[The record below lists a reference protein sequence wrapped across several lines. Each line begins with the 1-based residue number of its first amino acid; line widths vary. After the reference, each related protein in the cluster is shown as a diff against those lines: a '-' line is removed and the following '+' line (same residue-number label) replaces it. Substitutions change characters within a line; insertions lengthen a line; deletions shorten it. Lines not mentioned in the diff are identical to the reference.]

1 MVEYL
6 LICMHDRCLQGGVF
20 CISANQLDMDAR
32 AFVLK
37 ISCWVLCAV
46 EALAT
51 ISNAIVG
58 LCGRGVALSEFGS
71 FFFRRNLS
79 QDAVRR

>member
-1 MVEYL
+1 MIV
-6 LICMHDRCLQGGVF
+6 VF
-20 CISANQLDMDAR
+20 KVAYFRISANQLDMDAR

-37 ISCWVLCAV
+37 SSCWVLCAV

-51 ISNAIVG
+51 ILNAIVG

-71 FFFRRNLS
+71 VFPS
-79 QDAVRR
+79 QFIARCCAPVMMGAR